1 MDVVGDPSIG
11 CSAAQL
17 SPCEGP
23 WGSTEPWKNH
33 GDYVSSVTTSTK
45 SFVKQGLIT
54 EAERQ
59 AIINAAAQS
68 TCGDK

>member
-1 MDVVGDPSIG
+1 M
-11 CSAAQL
+11 
-17 SPCEGP
+17 
-23 WGSTEPWKNH
+23 
-33 GDYVSSVTTSTK
+33 SSVTKSSK
-45 SFVKQGLIT
+45 SFVEQGLIT